1 MSEVQKRAET
11 CREDRQAA
19 AADAQGLPRHHGQ
32 DQRQQRGGQPQEVLL
47 AAGGHREGKICN
59 IVNGLS

>member
-32 DQRQQRGGQPQEVLL
+32 DQRQQRGGQPQEVLF
-47 AAGGHREGKICN
+47 AAGGHREGKF
-59 IVNGLS
+59 